1 MQAKVAAFRQIVI
14 AMLFISLMFF
24 ILGFVTW
31 LNGSL
36 IPFLKIVCELTNF
49 QALWVTFAF
58 YIAYTVMAIPAA
70 ALMAKI
76 GYRKSM
82 TAGLAVMAFGAFLFI
97 PAAKSANYAV
107 FLIALFTLASGMT
120 LMQTAINPYI
130 VCIGARES
138 AAMRISIMG
147 LFNKGAGIVV
157 PLVFSALILSGVDQY
172 SDSAIQLMDASARLQ
187 LRSELAN
194 RLIFPYTFMGLG
206 LLLFT
211 AIIYFSN
218 LPEIP
223 QHDEAAPS
231 GGGFFSVLA
240 YPQLVLGAV
249 SLFAYVGVEVI
260 AGDTIGLYGRELGLS
275 NFAILTSFTMS
286 AMVLGYLLGV
296 VAIPRF
302 LSQQQALLCS
312 AILGV
317 ILTIGVTQAAPGS
330 QAMARFFYGWSGLT
344 LLPDT
349 VFCLALLGLANALVW
364 PAVWPLAL
372 ADLGK
377 HTAAGSAFLIMG
389 IAGGAILPMVYGKLA
404 DLGSHQAAYWLMLP
418 CYLMIFWYAL
428 HGHKIRRWGS
438 PAKLKA
444 VKQA

>member
-36 IPFLKIVCELTNF
+36 IPFLKIVCDLNNF

-58 YIAYTVMAIPAA
+58 YIAYTVMALPAA
-70 ALMAKI
+70 AVMARI

-82 TAGLAVMAFGAFLFI
+82 TAGLAVMAVGAFLFI
-97 PAAKSANYAV
+97 PAAKSGNYGV
-107 FLIALFTLASGMT
+107 FLLALFTLASGMT

-130 VCIGARES
+130 VCIGSRDS

-147 LFNKGAGIVV
+147 LFNKGAGIIV
-157 PLVFSALILSGVDQY
+157 PLVFSALILSGVEQY
-172 SDSAIQLMDASARLQ
+172 SDSAMQLLDAATRQQ

-218 LPEIP
+218 LPEIQQSEESESKP
-223 QHDEAAPS
+223 VS
-231 GGGFFSVLA
+231 MFSVLA
-240 YPQLVLGAV
+240 YPQLVLGAL

-260 AGDTIGLYGRELGLS
+260 AGDTIGLYGRQLGLS
-275 NFAILTSFTMS
+275 NYAILTSFTMS
-286 AMVLGYLLGV
+286 AMVLGYILGV
-296 VAIPRF
+296 LLIPRF
-302 LSQQQALLCS
+302 LSQQQALLLS
-312 AILGV
+312 ALCGV
-317 ILTIGVTQAAPGS
+317 ILTFGVTQAQPGS
-330 QAMARFFYGWSGLT
+330 TALAQFLYGWSGIT
-344 LLPDT
+344 LVPDS
-349 VFCLALLGLANALVW
+349 VLCLALLGLANALVW

-389 IAGGAILPMVYGKLA
+389 IAGGAILPMVYGRLA
-404 DLGSHQAAYWLMLP
+404 DQGSHQAAYWIMLP
-418 CYLMIFWYAL
+418 CYALIFWYAL
-428 HGHKIRRWGS
+428 YGHKIRHWGS
-438 PAKLKA
+438 AAKLKPVSGA
-444 VKQA
+444 